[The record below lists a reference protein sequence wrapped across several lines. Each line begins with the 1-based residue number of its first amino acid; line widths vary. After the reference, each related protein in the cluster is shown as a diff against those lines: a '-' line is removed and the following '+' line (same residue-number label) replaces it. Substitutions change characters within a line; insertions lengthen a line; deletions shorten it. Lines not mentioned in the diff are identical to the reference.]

1 MTPACISVIGAVVPW
16 VQTFKGAEN
25 PEFPTKSI
33 LLATRA
39 FFNKF
44 LLGGGANDEKGS
56 NIR

>member
-33 LLATRA
+33 LLATVA
-39 FFNKF
+39 WWHKMCQ
-44 LLGGGANDEKGS
+44 ES
-56 NIR
+56 M